1 MVSLEQYSEEKP
13 FFLKRLIWK
22 ILNVTLFRI
31 LVGKHCYGFRNF
43 LLKLFGANLDKRCLI
58 YSSCKIFAPWNLEL
72 GYKSCIGPGVNIYNK
87 AKVTI
92 GDNVVISQG
101 SEICTASHDITSP
114 TMALIKKNII
124 IKNKAWICSQAF
136 IGPGVTIGE
145 GSIIGARAVIFKSV
159 NPWEVWCGNPANFV
173 KKRIIIDE
181 K

>member
-22 ILNVTLFRI
+22 IFNVTFFRI
-31 LVGKHCYGFRNF
+31 LVGKRCYRLRNF
-43 LLKLFGANLDKRCLI
+43 ILRLFGAQLDKRCLI
-58 YSSCKIFAPWNLEL
+58 YPSCTIFAPWNLEL
-72 GYKSCIGPGVNIYNK
+72 GYKSCIGPRVNIYNK

-92 GDNVVISQG
+92 GENVVVSQG
-101 SEICTASHDITSP
+101 SEICTASHDITSS
-114 TMALIKKNII
+114 TMSLIKKDII
-124 IKNKAWICSQAF
+124 IGNKVWICSQVF

-145 GSIIGARAVIFKSV
+145 GSVIGARGVIFKNV

-173 KKRIIIDE
+173 KKRTIFDE